1 MNKKVCCVTGHR
13 PNNFPWNYKDKES
26 ASHQEY
32 IEAMACYID
41 WYIHKHNVNYFICGG
56 AIGVDTDFAEMI
68 IEFRDKVYSEIQ
80 LEIAVPCKEQ
90 DKKWLPEDKAKYA
103 DILKKADKVTYVSD
117 VYSPACMMKRN
128 KYMVDNSDIVFAFW
142 NENKKTGGT
151 FNTIE
156 YAKKKGKQLELF
168 ILNQYV

>member
-41 WYIHKHNVNYFICGG
+41 WYIQKHNVNYFICGG

-68 IEFRDKVYSEIQ
+68 IEFRDNVYSEIQ
-80 LEIAVPCKEQ
+80 LEIVFQSFLQVAEYGHFLHLG
-90 DKKWLPEDKAKYA
+90 WAYG
-103 DILKKADKVTYVSD
+103 D
-117 VYSPACMMKRN
+117 VFVKR
-128 KYMVDNSDIVFAFW
+128 IVVVR
-142 NENKKTGGT
+142 
-151 FNTIE
+151 NTEVGISA
-156 YAKKKGKQLELF
+156 YKCL
-168 ILNQYV
+168 V